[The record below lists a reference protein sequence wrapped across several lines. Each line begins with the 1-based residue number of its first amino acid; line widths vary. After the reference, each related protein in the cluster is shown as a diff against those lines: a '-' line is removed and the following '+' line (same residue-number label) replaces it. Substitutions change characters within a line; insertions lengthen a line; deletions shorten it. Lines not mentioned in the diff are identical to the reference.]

1 MNFKSQCNGYRN
13 DFTNGEA
20 RLKRKTPV
28 LGFEMVLV
36 HSNEK
41 FPGNWRTEK
50 MATLGLRAENF
61 T

>member
-1 MNFKSQCNGYRN
+1 MNFKSQCNDYRN
-13 DFTNGEA
+13 DFINRDA

-28 LGFEMVLV
+28 LRCEMVLI
-36 HSNEK
+36 HSNGK

-50 MATLGLRAENF
+50 MAALGLRAENF